1 MSFAAMSSPDDA
13 NVSGSYRQ
21 LAEIYHDLLSRD
33 SLEQVLDRLVKTITR
48 LIPVESILLAET
60 QADEGVLRPLIAEGT
75 WPDGFLSTTLPFG
88 EGLIGLT
95 AERGRPIL
103 CNDAHL
109 DSRAGQV
116 AGTPL
121 DEPEAIVCVP
131 LVARGMVIG
140 AMSLYRE
147 GEGEVFSDFEFEL
160 AQRFGDAAA
169 LAIENARTRS
179 ELRELSRR
187 DELTGLLNRR
197 GFNDILAT
205 ALADG
210 KRQET
215 PVALVLIDLDDFKRI
230 NDQYGHYA
238 GDEVLCQVGAQL
250 ARAARDSDSVCRVGG
265 DEFAVVLAGAGS
277 REAEIVAGRIK
288 QALAGTTFQLAVA
301 DVKQTASIGFA
312 ATDTSSARD
321 PEQLLGEADRG
332 MYVEKRGRLTEPTP
346 LKLVAEQSA

>member
-1 MSFAAMSSPDDA
+1 MSIAAMSSADDA

-33 SLEQVLDRLVKTITR
+33 SLEQVLDRLVKTVTR

-60 QADEGVLRPLIAEGT
+60 CADEGVLRPLVAEGT
-75 WPDGFLSTTLPFG
+75 WPDGFLATTLPFG

-109 DSRAGQV
+109 DARAGQV
-116 AGTPL
+116 AGTPVN
-121 DEPEAIVCVP
+121 EPEAIVCVP

-147 GEGEVFSDFEFEL
+147 GEGQVFSDFEFEL

-197 GFNDILAT
+197 GFNDVLAS

-215 PVALVLIDLDDFKRI
+215 PVALVLVDLDDFKRI

-238 GDEVLCQVGAQL
+238 GDEVLCQVAAQL
-250 ARAARDSDSVCRVGG
+250 ARAA
-265 DEFAVVLAGAGS
+265 
-277 REAEIVAGRIK
+277 
-288 QALAGTTFQLAVA
+288 
-301 DVKQTASIGFA
+301 ASA
-312 ATDTSSARD
+312 ATSSPSCSRVRARGRRRSSRGGSSGRSPRRRSSSPSPTSSRRRASASRPPTRRRRATRSSCSAR
-321 PEQLLGEADRG
+321 QTGGCTSR
-332 MYVEKRGRLTEPTP
+332 
-346 LKLVAEQSA
+346 SAAG